1 MTGSSFYLWVMESY
15 PGLVRLVEILVQ
27 EGLTRQ
33 GGGGAGLCDDPDCV
47 CGGGA
52 GLEDEEIS
60 LNLSS

>member
-15 PGLVRLVEILVQ
+15 PALVRLVEILVQ
-27 EGLTRQ
+27 ESLTRL
-33 GGGGAGLCDDPDCV
+33 GGGGGGCDDPDCV

-52 GLEDEEIS
+52 GLEEEEIG